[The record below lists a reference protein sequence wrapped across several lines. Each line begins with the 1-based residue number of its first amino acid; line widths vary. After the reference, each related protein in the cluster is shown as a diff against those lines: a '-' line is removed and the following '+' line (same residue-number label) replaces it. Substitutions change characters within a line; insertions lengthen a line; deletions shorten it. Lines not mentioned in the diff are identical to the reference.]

1 MFLPWLQHAGAGQ
14 PGGPLHRPDQRDPL
28 SALIIHIR
36 DENVSRLSFLIS
48 ERLCCK
54 DNVPVNHSRLEGRV
68 ESYIFNTLILFYFI
82 CREFP
87 VHLENGHVIERD
99 QIFVGVIPQ
108 GPDGVHLSSAF
119 DRRSLHLCTH
129 TYLRALFDPQ
139 MAQWFLRSL
148 ANSSKRWWWSDSLC
162 CSCRHSSSFTLSP
175 QVCS

>member
-1 MFLPWLQHAGAGQ
+1 MLM
-14 PGGPLHRPDQRDPL
+14 DPL
-28 SALIIHIR
+28 M
-36 DENVSRLSFLIS
+36 SFFL
-48 ERLCCK
+48 L
-54 DNVPVNHSRLEGRV
+54 LA
-68 ESYIFNTLILFYFI
+68 

-129 TYLRALFDPQ
+129 TYLRALFDPLFKQ

-162 CSCRHSSSFTLSP
+162 CSCRHSSKLHSLSTGLLLTTCRLWATASVRSGASCVSVNIVRC
-175 QVCS
+175 QRWRCRQRTVFRGRFFIFL